1 MFNKL
6 LVAIGGSNSSLVAL
20 DKAIKLGILTN
31 AEIHVLSVAPEAIMR
46 IPTNI
51 SKEDEELNEDVYNI
65 TENILD
71 DANKKLESYP
81 YKHSSLYKIGDPAKE
96 IVAYAE
102 EIDADLIVMGNRD
115 LGFLSRTILGSV
127 SKKVIEAANISVL
140 VAKERDEDADEDA

>member
-20 DKAIKLGILTN
+20 DKAIKLGMLTK

-46 IPTNI
+46 IPTNM

-65 TENILD
+65 TEKILD
-71 DANKKLESYP
+71 DANKKLEAYP

-140 VAKERDEDADEDA
+140 IAKEKDLDEDDDA